1 MREAQVEKKLVKEV
15 EKRGGICY
23 KFVSP
28 SNPGVPDR
36 IVITPDGRVI
46 FVELKAP
53 FGRMSNIQK
62 WQKARMLERGAD
74 VRVVYGLEQVEELVR
89 EVFTA

>member
-1 MREAQVEKKLVKEV
+1 MREAVIENKLVREV
-15 EKRGGICY
+15 EKRGGVCY

-62 WQKARMLERGAD
+62 WQKERLLQRGVD
-74 VRVVYGLEQVEELVR
+74 VRVVRGMDQVREFIR

>member
-1 MREAQVEKKLVKEV
+1 MRETQIESKLVKEV
-15 EKRGGICY
+15 EKRGGLCY

-36 IVITPDGRVI
+36 IVITPDGRVV

-53 FGRMSNIQK
+53 FGRMSSLQK
-62 WQKARMLERGAD
+62 WQKERMLNHGVD
-74 VRVVYGLEQVEELVR
+74 VRVIRGTDQVREFVR
-89 EVFTA
+89 EVFTT